1 MPHLEAKV
9 VSEQGAALPLGQVG
23 EVWVRGYS
31 VMLGYWQNPQ
41 KTRESI
47 EDGFMK
53 TGDLASCDAK
63 GYFRIVGRSK
73 DMIIRGGENVFP
85 TEVESFLLTMPG
97 VKVRLFRALSPFDI
111 PLSPKKDV
119 AVIGVPDQRLGE
131 EVCAWIRTH
140 EGVAHEPIT
149 LESVKRFCS
158 GKIAHFKIPRY
169 VFLVKEFPLT
179 VTGKVQKNVMRETT
193 QKWLSAAPGSAKL

>member
-1 MPHLEAKV
+1 VELRCGTVGRVMPHLEVKI
-9 VSEQGAALPLGQVG
+9 VSEKGGVVPVGEIG

-31 VMLGYWQNPQ
+31 VMKCYWHNEQ

-73 DMIIRGGENVFP
+73 DMVIRGGENVVP

-97 VKVRLFRALSPFDI
+97 VK
-111 PLSPKKDV
+111 DV
-119 AVIGVPDQRLGE
+119 AVIGVPDARLGE
-131 EVCAWIRTH
+131 EVCAWIRTQESGTH
-140 EGVAHEPIT
+140 QPIT
-149 LESVKRFCS
+149 LESVKRFCT
-158 GKIAHFKIPRY
+158 GKISHFKIPRY
-169 VFLVKEFPLT
+169 VFIVKEFPLT
-179 VTGKVQKNVMRETT
+179 VTGKVQKNVMRDTT
-193 QKWLSAAPGSAKL
+193 QKWLAEAAAPKAKL